1 MSPPRNSSSASN
13 TLGLRCCRFSGAA
26 VLLASLFFPFVNT
39 EYKMNTDFF
48 KKNQVIF
55 GCILM
60 WLVAKSVKWI
70 FCCLCEDGV
79 NARGSNLRIFTLL
92 TSGHW
97 RGQTTQNKSG
107 LIIFPAVRGWKL
119 YLRPAF
125 DPGEPSVNWSELI
138 CCAFPRKEGMK
149 LFFHH
154 LKQIPEKGISNQFT
168 TASSFRFPWCSQ
180 FKVFF
185 PPLKWSSG
193 CDIPPPL
200 SLLFLEKKWFPVVK
214 NYFQPK

>member
-1 MSPPRNSSSASN
+1 
-13 TLGLRCCRFSGAA
+13 
-26 VLLASLFFPFVNT
+26 
-39 EYKMNTDFF
+39 
-48 KKNQVIF
+48 
-55 GCILM
+55 M
-60 WLVAKSVKWI
+60 WLVAKGVKWI
-70 FCCLCEDGV
+70 FCCPREDGV

-138 CCAFPRKEGMK
+138 CCAFPRKEGIK

-154 LKQIPEKGISNQFT
+154 LKQAPEKGISNQFT

-185 PPLKWSSG
+185 PHCSGALTLIFHPQCRSFSQRKNDSQSSKMISNQNKPE
-193 CDIPPPL
+193 CPYL
-200 SLLFLEKKWFPVVK
+200 
-214 NYFQPK
+214 